1 MRTVY
6 GDHERFL
13 DTYFSTFPGQYFTGD
28 GARRDADGYY
38 WITGRID
45 DVLNISGHR
54 LGTAEIEIAL
64 VEHPAVA
71 EAAVVGYPHDIK
83 GQGVWAYVT
92 LEAGPDAERRAEEG
106 TGRHG
111 APGDRADRQP
121 RCDPVGAR
129 PAQDAIRQDHAP
141 DPEKN
146 RRAIPTRASTPKSTD
161 SSGLDMLS
169 LAIPPLPT
177 PGTMRT
183 ILIADDHPLFRDA
196 LRRAVMQVL
205 PDAALR
211 EADSVQSLV
220 ELAGAHPHAD
230 LLLLDLNMPGAHGFS
245 ALAHVRASFPAL
257 PVVVVSAREE
267 PALMRRA
274 IGHGAA
280 GFIPKSSDIATI
292 GTALNA
298 ILDGETWLP
307 PGTAGA
313 HSTALDPEEEALAK
327 RIAELTPQQY
337 RVLSMVCTGLLN
349 KQIAYEL
356 DVSEATIKAHMT
368 AILRKLGAHSR
379 TQAVLLA
386 GRLTLEGR
394 SAAPPPDDDDMP

>member
-1 MRTVY
+1 MR
-6 GDHERFL
+6 
-13 DTYFSTFPGQYFTGD
+13 
-28 GARRDADGYY
+28 
-38 WITGRID
+38 
-45 DVLNISGHR
+45 
-54 LGTAEIEIAL
+54 
-64 VEHPAVA
+64 
-71 EAAVVGYPHDIK
+71 K
-83 GQGVWAYVT
+83 
-92 LEAGPDAERRAEEG
+92 
-106 TGRHG
+106 
-111 APGDRADRQP
+111 
-121 RCDPVGAR
+121 
-129 PAQDAIRQDHAP
+129 
-141 DPEKN
+141 
-146 RRAIPTRASTPKSTD
+146 
-161 SSGLDMLS
+161 
-169 LAIPPLPT
+169 
-177 PGTMRT
+177 

-205 PDAALR
+205 PDAELC

-220 ELAGAHPHAD
+220 ELATAHPHAD

-257 PVVVVSAREE
+257 PVIVVSAREE
-267 PALMRRA
+267 PTLMRRA

-292 GTALNA
+292 GTALHA
-298 ILDGETWLP
+298 VLDGETWLP
-307 PGTAGA
+307 PGTSGHNAE
-313 HSTALDPEEEALAK
+313 LDPEEEALAK

-356 DVSEATIKAHMT
+356 DVSEATVKAHMT

-394 SAAPPPDDDDMP
+394 SNAPPPDEDEVA